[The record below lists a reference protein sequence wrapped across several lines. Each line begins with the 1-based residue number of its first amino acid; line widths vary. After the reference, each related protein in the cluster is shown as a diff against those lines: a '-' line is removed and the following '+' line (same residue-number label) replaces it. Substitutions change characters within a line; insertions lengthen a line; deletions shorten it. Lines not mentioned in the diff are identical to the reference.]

1 MVEWY
6 IWAGF
11 IGFIALVLLVDLG
24 IFHRE
29 AHRVPFREAL
39 AWTAVW
45 VTLAMVFV
53 VVMWVWRGGQVA
65 GEFLAGYLIEWSLS
79 LDNVFVWIL
88 IFTHFSVPARYQ
100 HRVLFWG
107 IVGAVTLRLGFIL
120 GGTALIN
127 KFDWVIYVFGGL
139 LLITAIRFLREREQ
153 RSSMEETAILRL
165 VRRFLPLTETYD
177 GQRLMV
183 KKGGKLLATPLL
195 AVLIVV
201 ELTDV
206 VFAVD
211 SIPAIFAVTRDAFV
225 VFASNALAILGL
237 RSLYFVLAG
246 AVDRF
251 HYLRP
256 ALAALLGFV
265 AIKMLISDWV
275 HIPIAVSLAGIAAIL
290 GTGALASWV
299 HGRRHPEDKLEVRT
313 SSSPGT
319 R

>member
-6 IWAGF
+6 VWVGF
-11 IGFIALVLLVDLG
+11 LGFVALVLLVDLG
-24 IFHRE
+24 IFHRH
-29 AHRVPFREAL
+29 AHQVAFREAL

-45 VTLAMVFV
+45 VGVAMAFV
-53 VVMWVWRGGQVA
+53 GIMWLWRGGQVA

-88 IFTHFSVPARYQ
+88 IFTHFSVPAAYQ

-107 IVGAVTLRLGFIL
+107 IVGAVALRLGFIL
-120 GGTALIN
+120 GGTALIHR
-127 KFDWVIYVFGGL
+127 FAWMTYVFGGL
-139 LLITAIRFLREREQ
+139 LLITAVRFLRQKEREG
-153 RSSMEETAILRL
+153 SIGETAILRL
-165 VRRFLPLTETYD
+165 VRRLLPMTEGFE
-177 GQRLMV
+177 GQRLTVRQGRM
-183 KKGGKLLATPLL
+183 LLATPLL

-225 VFASNALAILGL
+225 VFASNALAVLGL

-246 AVDRF
+246 AVRRF

-256 ALAALLGFV
+256 ALAALLAFV
-265 AIKMLISDWV
+265 AVKMLISEWV
-275 HIPIAVSLAGIAAIL
+275 HIPIAISLAAIAAIL
-290 GTGALASWV
+290 GVGALASWL
-299 HGRRHPEDKLEVRT
+299 RRRAEV
-313 SSSPGT
+313 
-319 R
+319 

>member
-1 MVEWY
+1 MVDWY
-6 IWAGF
+6 IWVGF
-11 IGFIALVLLVDLG
+11 IGFIALVLLLDLG
-24 IFHRE
+24 IFHRQ
-29 AHRVPFREAL
+29 AHRVLFKEAL
-39 AWTAVW
+39 GWTAVW

-53 VVMWVWRGGQVA
+53 LVMWVWQGGQVA

-107 IVGAVTLRLGFIL
+107 IVGAVALRLGFIL
-120 GGTALIN
+120 GGTALIHR
-127 KFDWVIYVFGGL
+127 FDWITYVFGVL
-139 LLITAIRFLREREQ
+139 LLVTAIRFLTRREQ
-153 RSSMEETAILRL
+153 ERSIGETAILRL
-165 VRRFLPLTETYD
+165 VRRFIPVTDSYEGQNLTV
-177 GQRLMV
+177 RR
-183 KKGGKLLATPLL
+183 GGKLLATPLL

-211 SIPAIFAVTRDAFV
+211 SIPAIFAVTQDAFV
-225 VFASNALAILGL
+225 VFASNALAVLGL

-246 AVDRF
+246 AVSRF

-265 AIKMLISDWV
+265 AVKMLIAEWI
-275 HIPIAVSLAGIAAIL
+275 HIPIGISLASIVAIL
-290 GTGALASWV
+290 AVGAFASLI
-299 HGRRHPEDKLEVRT
+299 HLRRHPEDRMGVRT
-313 SSSPGT
+313 SASPDT

>member
-29 AHRVPFREAL
+29 AHRVPFKEAL
-39 AWTAVW
+39 AWTGVW

-127 KFDWVIYVFGGL
+127 TFDWIIYAFGGL
-139 LLITAIRFLREREQ
+139 LLITAVRFLRDREQ
-153 RSSMEETAILRL
+153 KGSMEETAILRL
-165 VRRFLPLTETYD
+165 VRRFLPMTETYD
-177 GQRLMV
+177 GQRLV
-183 KKGGKLLATPLL
+183 VSNGGKLLATPLL

-201 ELTDV
+201 EVTDV

-211 SIPAIFAVTRDAFV
+211 SIPAIFAVTQDAFV

-246 AVDRF
+246 AVGRF
-251 HYLRP
+251 RHLKP
-256 ALAALLGFV
+256 ALAALLAFV
-265 AIKMLISDWV
+265 AIKMLISSWIE
-275 HIPIAVSLAGIAAIL
+275 IPIPVSLAAIVAIL
-290 GTGALASWV
+290 GVGALASWIN
-299 HGRRHPEDKLEVRT
+299 RRGMDE
-313 SSSPGT
+313 PGT
-319 R
+319 

>member
-6 IWAGF
+6 VWVGF
-11 IGFIALVLLVDLG
+11 IAFIALVLLLDLG
-24 IFHRE
+24 IFHRQ
-29 AHRVPFREAL
+29 AHRVPFKEAVG
-39 AWTAVW
+39 WTVVW

-53 VVMWVWRGGQVA
+53 VIMWFWRGSQVA

-88 IFTHFSVPARYQ
+88 IFTHFSVPPKYQ

-127 KFDWVIYVFGGL
+127 KFEWAVFVFGVL
-139 LLITAIRFLREREQ
+139 LLFTAFRFLRETAKEV
-153 RSSMEETAILRL
+153 SIEETAIIRV
-165 VRRFLPLTETYD
+165 VRRFLPMTETYH
-177 GQRLMV
+177 GQHLMV
-183 KKGGKLLATPLL
+183 RETGKLVATPLL

-211 SIPAIFAVTRDAFV
+211 SIPAIFAVTQDAFV
-225 VFASNALAILGL
+225 VFASNALAVLGL

-256 ALAALLGFV
+256 ALAALLAFV
-265 AIKMLISDWV
+265 AVKMLISEWV
-275 HIPIAVSLAGIAAIL
+275 HIPIGVSLAGIAAIL
-290 GTGALASWV
+290 GTGAVASWI
-299 HGRRHPEDKLEVRT
+299 HLRRHPEDRKDASAAT
-313 SSSPGT
+313 PGPG
-319 R
+319 

>member
-1 MVEWY
+1 VVEWY

-39 AWTAVW
+39 AWTGVW

-88 IFTHFSVPARYQ
+88 IFTHFSVAARYQ

-127 KFDWVIYVFGGL
+127 KFDWIIYVFGGL
-139 LLITAIRFLREREQ
+139 LLITAVRFLRERDQ
-153 RSSMEETAILRL
+153 KASMEETAILRL
-165 VRRFLPLTETYD
+165 VRRFLPMTERYD
-177 GQRLMV
+177 GQRLIV
-183 KKGGKLLATPLL
+183 RNAGKLLATPLL
-195 AVLIVV
+195 AVLVVV

-265 AIKMLISDWV
+265 AVKMLISDWV
-275 HIPIAVSLAGIAAIL
+275 HIPIALSLTGIAAIL
-290 GTGALASWV
+290 GVGALASWIS
-299 HGRRHPEDKLEVRT
+299 RRGVVDT
-313 SSSPGT
+313 GT
-319 R
+319 